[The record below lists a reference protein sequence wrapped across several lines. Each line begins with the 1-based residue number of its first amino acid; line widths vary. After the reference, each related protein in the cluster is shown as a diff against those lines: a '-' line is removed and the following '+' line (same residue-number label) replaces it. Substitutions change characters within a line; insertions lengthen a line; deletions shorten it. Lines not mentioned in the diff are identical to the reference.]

1 MLHRTYTD
9 DHLVRLSS
17 VSKNFPAAPS
27 PVLDNLSLDIRAG
40 EFTVLLGAS
49 GSGKTTLLRSVIGLE
64 EPDSGVIN
72 IAGTHLTRR
81 NAPQLRRRLGMAHQD
96 FSLCER
102 LTAAQNVMTGLACS
116 LGPLRTA
123 LLAFPPETQR
133 RAFALLSRVGL
144 TEAQSH
150 RRIRELSG
158 GQRQRV
164 GIARALIGDPLF
176 LLADEPVSS
185 LDPET
190 GTSVLSLMKDL
201 AKEHGTGVLCSL
213 HQIDLAK
220 TFADRIVGLRRGRI
234 VFDAKPGALGNAE
247 IAEIFGPPTTPSI
260 GKARDQEEVSAAL

>member
-1 MLHRTYTD
+1 MLQRTCTD
-9 DHLVRLSS
+9 DLLIRLSGL
-17 VSKNFPAAPS
+17 SKTFPAAPS
-27 PVLDNLSLDIRAG
+27 PVLDTLSLDVRAG

-49 GSGKTTLLRSVIGLE
+49 GSGKTTLLRSIIGLE
-64 EPDSGVIN
+64 EPDRGVIN
-72 IAGTHLTRR
+72 IAGTRLTRR
-81 NAPQLRRRLGMAHQD
+81 NRHQLRRRLGMVHQD

-102 LTAAQNVMTGLACS
+102 LTAAQNVMTGLAS
-116 LGPLRTA
+116 ALGPLRTG
-123 LLAFPPETQR
+123 LMAFPPETQR
-133 RAFALLSRVGL
+133 RAFTLLSRVGL

-190 GTSVLSLMKDL
+190 GASVLSLMKDM
-201 AKEHGTGVLCSL
+201 AGEHGTGVLCSL

-220 TFADRIVGLRRGRI
+220 TFADRIIGLRQGKL
-234 VFDAKPGALGNAE
+234 VFDAKPDALGSAE
-247 IAEIFGPPTTPSI
+247 IAEIFGSPPTPSM
-260 GKARDQEEVSAAL
+260 GKARDQERVDAAL

>member
-1 MLHRTYTD
+1 MLQRTSTGD
-9 DHLVRLSS
+9 CLIRLSGL
-17 VSKNFPAAPS
+17 SKTFPAAPS
-27 PVLDNLSLDIRAG
+27 PVLDTLSLDVRAG

-49 GSGKTTLLRSVIGLE
+49 GSGKTTLLRSIIGLE
-64 EPDSGVIN
+64 EPDDGVIN
-72 IAGTHLTRR
+72 IAGKRLTRR
-81 NAPQLRRRLGMAHQD
+81 NCPQLRRRLGMVHQD
-96 FSLCER
+96 FALCDR
-102 LTAAQNVMTGLACS
+102 LTAAQNVMTGLAYS
-116 LGPLRTA
+116 FGPLRTA

-144 TEAQSH
+144 TEAQAH

-190 GTSVLSLMKDL
+190 GASVLSLMKDI

-213 HQIDLAK
+213 HQIDFAK
-220 TFADRIVGLRRGRI
+220 TFADRIVGLQRGKI
-234 VFDAKPGALGNAE
+234 LFDAKPDTLGRAE
-247 IAEIFGPPTTPSI
+247 IAEIFGSPTGPSN
-260 GKARDQEEVSAAL
+260 GKARDQERVNAAL